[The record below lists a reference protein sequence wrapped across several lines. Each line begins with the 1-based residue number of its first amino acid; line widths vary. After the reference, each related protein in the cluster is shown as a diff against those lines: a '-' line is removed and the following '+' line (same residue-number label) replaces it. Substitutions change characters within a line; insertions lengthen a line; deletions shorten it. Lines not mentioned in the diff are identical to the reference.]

1 MAVFPT
7 LKSGAVA
14 QYPLERQMQF
24 STQVMQFV
32 DGTEQ
37 RFREFGKAL
46 RKWVI
51 RLEMLDASEL
61 QVLADFFDELG
72 PVVAFSF
79 TDPID
84 GTVYPRC
91 SIAGGTL
98 TTTVLD
104 EFNSK
109 TELTIQENRT

>member
-1 MAVFPT
+1 MATFPR

-14 QYPLERQMQF
+14 QYPLERQVQF
-24 STQVMQFV
+24 SSQVLRFV

-37 RFREFGKAL
+37 RFREFGSPL

-51 RLEMLDASEL
+51 RLERLDASEL
-61 QVLADFFDELG
+61 QALTNFFEELG

-91 SIAGGTL
+91 SIEGDTF
-98 TTTVLD
+98 TSTVLD
-104 EFNSK
+104 EWNSK
-109 TELTIQENRT
+109 TELTIQENRA